1 VLPRGRA
8 WRPAAS
14 GEQRRAVMGAQTD
27 ILIVDND
34 RDHAFAIIQAPK
46 FDVAVLDALAT
57 KVGQTDLVDAAKN
70 TEPRP
75 QVIAMEDLEALAVKK
90 DVPGRG
96 ARTSLFSGGTG
107 SVFLDWFP
115 ADRYGKTL
123 RSVEVRVGLSLLLFL
138 ASERLMKKG
147 GSTTGGPSPQ
157 ARGESAGRGIHDG
170 EPDEFSVT
178 SRKVGSVALAVLLLV
193 GLYVASEYNYLLFHT
208 VVEVFSVVVACTF
221 FFIAWNARRM
231 MDNNYLLF
239 LSIAYFFVAGFDL
252 IHAVTYKGMGVVPT
266 GGANLPTQLW
276 IAARYL
282 QSGSIL
288 AAPLFMGRELR
299 AYRVLGAFTVIS
311 ALILAS
317 IFWWQ
322 VFPECYVEGVGLTA
336 FKKISEYVICIMLVA
351 GLLLLVRIRRH
362 FDRRVFLLLAVS
374 FVLTIGSELAFTF
387 YVSVYGFSNL
397 IGHYFKLIAF
407 YALYKAV
414 IETGLRKP
422 YNLLFR
428 ELNREK
434 DALRESE
441 EKYRVLYQRTPA
453 LLYSVDQ
460 VGRIEGVNDYCLET
474 LGYDRAEVLG
484 RNILDFL
491 RGESP
496 EPAVAIHL
504 PELFQSGQ
512 ARDVPVQVLKKSGG
526 RIDTLMS
533 AVAQTGTKGQRIQYL
548 AVLTDIT
555 DRKIAERQI
564 EESLRE
570 KEVLLR
576 EVHHRV
582 KNNLNV
588 IHSLLSLQSDYAA
601 DEFHRQMFEETQARV
616 RSMAEAHERLYRS
629 ESLATLDIDDYVG
642 SLVDHL
648 VGESPATGGRIH
660 LNREIVDVSFG
671 LDTAIPLGMIVNEL
685 VSNCLKHAFPDERNG
700 EIGISIRRMDEDEF
714 ELKVRDD
721 GAGISKEINLDAPD
735 SLGLDLVDAFVKML
749 HGRIEISANGGTT
762 VLIRFKELHRS

>member
-1 VLPRGRA
+1 
-8 WRPAAS
+8 
-14 GEQRRAVMGAQTD
+14 
-27 ILIVDND
+27 
-34 RDHAFAIIQAPK
+34 
-46 FDVAVLDALAT
+46 
-57 KVGQTDLVDAAKN
+57 
-70 TEPRP
+70 
-75 QVIAMEDLEALAVKK
+75 
-90 DVPGRG
+90 
-96 ARTSLFSGGTG
+96 
-107 SVFLDWFP
+107 
-115 ADRYGKTL
+115 
-123 RSVEVRVGLSLLLFL
+123 
-138 ASERLMKKG
+138 MKKG

-157 ARGESAGRGIHDG
+157 FRGESVGRGIHDG
-170 EPDEFSVT
+170 EPDELSVT
-178 SRKVGSVALAVLLLV
+178 SRSVGGVALAVLLLV

-252 IHAVTYKGMGVVPT
+252 IHAVTYKGMGVVQI

-288 AAPLFMGRELR
+288 AAPLFFSRALR
-299 AYRVLGAFTVIS
+299 PYRVLGAFTVIS

-322 VFPECYVEGVGLTA
+322 IFPNCYVEGVGLTA

-374 FVLTIGSELAFTF
+374 FFLTIGSELAFTF
-387 YVSVYGFSNL
+387 YVSVYGLSNL

-414 IETGLRKP
+414 IETGLRNP

-453 LLYSVDQ
+453 LLFSVDQ
-460 VGRIEGVNDYCLET
+460 VGRIEGVNDYCLEI
-474 LGYDRAEVLG
+474 LGYNRDEVLG
-484 RNILDFL
+484 RNILEFL
-491 RGESP
+491 TGESP
-496 EPAVAIHL
+496 ELAAAIHL

-512 ARDVPVQVLKKSGG
+512 ARDLPVQVLKKSGG
-526 RIDTLMS
+526 VIDALMS
-533 AVAQTGTKGQRIQYL
+533 AVAQPGLHGQRIQYL

-601 DEFHRQMFEETQARV
+601 DEFHRRMFEETQARV

-648 VGESPATGGRIH
+648 VGESPETGGRIH
-660 LNREIVDVSFG
+660 LSREIVDVSFG

-685 VSNCLKHAFPDERNG
+685 VSNCLKHAFPDERKG

-714 ELKVRDD
+714 ELKVKDD
-721 GAGISKEINLDAPD
+721 GAGIGKEINWDAPD

-749 HGRIEISANGGTT
+749 HGRIEISANAGTT